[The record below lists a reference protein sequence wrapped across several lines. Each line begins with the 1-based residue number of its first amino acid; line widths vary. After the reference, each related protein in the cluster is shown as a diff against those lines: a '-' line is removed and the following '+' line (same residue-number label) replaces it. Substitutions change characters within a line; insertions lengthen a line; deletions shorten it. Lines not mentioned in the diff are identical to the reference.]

1 MILKIYKMKFN
12 LLVSIILVFAITS
25 CKNENKSIEKAQ
37 KEIVQKFE
45 NKGHELV
52 YNMVQKVG
60 DYSKFLEKENV
71 IYTYTY
77 TTPDGK
83 TDITTEKYIFNGE
96 LSYGTYKKHE
106 RTFSNLE
113 GLIEQGY
120 DGNEYWLKNNGA
132 IIDDEKLLKRVAFNR
147 PTNFYWF
154 AMMPK
159 LLDPG
164 LNYEYLE
171 EKNINGTKYDVVKV
185 SFESKDTKPKDIYQL
200 YINKETN
207 LVDQFLFTVME
218 FGKTEPLLMKVE
230 YENVEGLL
238 IPTKRKYKSSNWDA
252 EVTDKPWIIVNWTD
266 IKFDNKLTKA
276 DFKK

>member
-1 MILKIYKMKFN
+1 MKIN
-12 LLVSIILVFAITS
+12 LLAIVIVGFSIVA
-25 CKNENKSIEKAQ
+25 CKNEQKPTEKVQ
-37 KEIVQKFE
+37 QEKQTKENVQQKFQ
-45 NKGHELV
+45 NKAHELV

-60 DYSKFLEKENV
+60 NYNKFLEKKDV

-83 TDITTEKYIFNGE
+83 TDMSTEKYIFNGE
-96 LSYGTYKKHE
+96 LSYGDYKKHE
-106 RTFSNLE
+106 RTLASLE
-113 GLIEQGY
+113 GLMEQGY
-120 DGNEYWLKNNGA
+120 DGNEHWLKSNGA
-132 IIDDEKLLKRVAFNR
+132 IVNDEELLEMVAFNR

-171 EKNINGTKYDVVKV
+171 EKNINNRIYEVVKV
-185 SFESKDTKPKDIYQL
+185 SFESKDNKPKDIYQL

-207 LVDQFLFTVME
+207 LVDQFLFTVMD

-230 YENVEGLL
+230 YENIEGLL
-238 IPTKRKYKSSNWDA
+238 MPTKRKYKGSNWNA
-252 EVTDKPWIIVNWTD
+252 EVTDNPWTLVNWTD

-276 DFKK
+276 DFEK